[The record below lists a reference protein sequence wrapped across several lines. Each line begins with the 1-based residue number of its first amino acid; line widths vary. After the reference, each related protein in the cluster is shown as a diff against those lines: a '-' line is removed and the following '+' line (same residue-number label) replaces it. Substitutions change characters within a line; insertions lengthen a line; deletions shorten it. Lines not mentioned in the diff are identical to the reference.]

1 MNKIQFFSSDK
12 LYLNELQTQIYTASK
27 LKKLSQKWINDVQSN
42 KISLDTFKKLF
53 KTHFE
58 DLTEIPKYEIIN
70 NKKHSTLCSCAIE
83 HSCQCWCEGEY
94 HSRMITQEITP

>member
-1 MNKIQFFSSDK
+1 MKFKSLSNHVV
-12 LYLNELQTQIYTASK
+12 YLNVSQHQIYTASK

-70 NKKHSTLCSCAIE
+70 NKKHSTQCSYAIE
-83 HSCQCWCEGEY
+83 CTCQCWCEGEY
-94 HSRMITQEITP
+94 HGRMITQEITP

>member
-1 MNKIQFFSSDK
+1 MKFTSLSNHMI
-12 LYLNELQTQIYTASK
+12 YLNIPQHQIYTASK
-27 LKKLSQKWINDVQSN
+27 LKKLSQRWINDVQSG

-70 NKKHSTLCSCAIE
+70 NKKHSTLCSYAIE
-83 HSCQCWCEGEY
+83 CSCQCWCSGLY
-94 HSRMITQEITP
+94 HGKMITREITL